1 MAGKATITFE
11 VSEDKEGVNVSLN
24 LGTEKRK
31 PQWEDLD
38 EAQVLAFATMQ
49 TLKEQM
55 KHMLEYKDE
64 GSNPEVSRIVSD
76 ALAQAKE
83 ETKH

>member
-1 MAGKATITFE
+1 MTGKATITFE
-11 VSEDKEGVNVSLN
+11 VSEDNTGVEVSLK
-24 LGTEKRK
+24 LGIEKEN
-31 PQWEDLD
+31 PEWEDLN

-49 TLKEQM
+49 TLKAQM

-64 GSNPEVSRIVSD
+64 GPNPEVSRIVSD